1 MKLSITNFKT
11 IKELKDFSFNSIN
24 IISGVN
30 SSGKTSFI
38 QFLLLLKQTIE
49 KHLANPTLVFD
60 GDLIKLGE
68 YGSLVY
74 KKDTNNDIEFELQ
87 FDKQE
92 LEEKIVI
99 QGISEIENL
108 SINAKYSSIENDIVL
123 RKIKFKYTT
132 IFNNKEKVHSIEFL
146 YNNGKYNV
154 NTDTLLFG
162 SFMPILDENNNLKPI
177 EDATLSFNSFIPL
190 TLINEYIGD
199 EIKTQNILQ
208 FSGDYFA
215 KISYI
220 GPLRAEPNDIYPHNK
235 KNKYIGRNGE
245 YAAQFLEEEA
255 SNVVEFCPIQVDGII
270 EEIKQMSLSDA
281 VKYWVCDIFNLAK
294 DIKAEKNRD
303 ESYTVTV
310 VNQYDVT
317 ATIRQ
322 VGFGISQV
330 LPIIV
335 EGLRMNKNGI
345 LILEQPEIHL
355 HPKVQS
361 MLFDFIYSMSLTGKK
376 FVIETHS
383 DHFITRMRRRIA
395 ESKDNLAERINLVF
409 VEQRD
414 TEHLFHKL
422 NLDDMGTFDY
432 FPTDFVEQTEDFD
445 AIIMAQAK
453 KVMVKSN

>member
-1 MKLSITNFKT
+1 MKLSINNFKT
-11 IKELKDFSFNSIN
+11 IRELKDFSFNSIN

-49 KHLANPTLVFD
+49 AQLANPILVFD

-68 YGSLVY
+68 YDSLVY
-74 KKDTNNDIEFELQ
+74 KKDSNNDIEFEVQ
-87 FDKQE
+87 FNKQE
-92 LEEKIVI
+92 LKKNIVI

-108 SINAKYSSIENDIVL
+108 YISAKYSSIGNDIIL
-123 RKIKFKYTT
+123 KKIKFQYTT

-146 YNNGKYNV
+146 NNNGKYNV
-154 NTDTLLFG
+154 TTDTLLFG
-162 SFMPILDENNNLKPI
+162 NFMPILDENNNLKPI
-177 EDATLSFNSFIPL
+177 NDATLSFNSFIPL
-190 TLINEYIGD
+190 TLINEDIGD

-208 FSGDYFA
+208 FLGDYFA
-215 KISYI
+215 KIFYI
-220 GPLRAEPNDIYPHNK
+220 GPLRAEPNDFYPHNK
-235 KNKYIGRNGE
+235 KNKYIGKNGE

-255 SNVVEFCPIQVDGII
+255 SNIVEFCPIQKDDTIG
-270 EEIKQMSLSDA
+270 ELKQISLSEA
-281 VKYWVCDIFNLAK
+281 VKYWICDVFHLAK
-294 DIKAEKNRD
+294 DITADKDNDRYIVKVINHYGV
-303 ESYTVTV
+303 ES
-310 VNQYDVT
+310 
-317 ATIRQ
+317 TIRQ

-335 EGLRMNKNGI
+335 EGLRMDKNGL

-361 MLFDFIYSMSLTGKK
+361 LLFDFIYSMSLTGKR
-376 FVIETHS
+376 FLIETHS
-383 DHFITRMRRRIA
+383 DHFITRMRRRVA
-395 ESKDNLAERINLVF
+395 ESKANLAEKINLVF
-409 VEQRD
+409 VEQRE

-432 FPTDFVEQTEDFD
+432 FPTDFVEQTEDFG

-453 KVMVKSN
+453 KAKIKQ